1 MLEVRP
7 RVVTLERDVTRQE
20 DEMRR
25 EIDEWA
31 ALAAELFEVD
41 TVTQWCIYEPEDRI
55 IYTDAV
61 LQRDE
66 VELLKLGRLTPDHL
80 PYTRQSSTLEDGV
93 RMPEDAKTRVVV
105 FDSTA
110 DHGMRGVLMRRYTGD
125 VIYMWSAR
133 LPDSKFEQ
141 VTSRA
146 AEINERFEDH
156 ELAFGHTSKGG
167 KNLEIRIN
175 FFSLVESMAWEL
187 YDMGRWSKEQLQ
199 DAMEI
204 CEDGV
209 KAMEIQ

>member
-66 VELLKLGRLTPDHL
+66 VELLKLGRLTPDDL
-80 PYTRQSSTLEDGV
+80 PYTRQSRTLEDGV
-93 RMPEDAKTRVVV
+93 RMPEDAKTRVIV

-133 LPDSKFEQ
+133 LPDDKFEK

-146 AEINERFEDH
+146 A
-156 ELAFGHTSKGG
+156 
-167 KNLEIRIN
+167 
-175 FFSLVESMAWEL
+175 
-187 YDMGRWSKEQLQ
+187 
-199 DAMEI
+199 
-204 CEDGV
+204 
-209 KAMEIQ
+209 